1 MLGQT
6 FAPGDL
12 ATIAVLV
19 ILEGV
24 LSLDNALVLGLLASR
39 LKTSD
44 RMAALSYGLIG
55 ALIFRLIMVAA
66 AAYLLRWSI
75 LKLIGGA
82 YLVWVA
88 AKYFIFHRH
97 HSKNKQNEI
106 PQPQPG
112 FWPTV
117 LAIELTDVAFAIDSI
132 LAAVA
137 LVGPAPPQTPIGAI
151 HPKLWVILTGG
162 MLGVILMRFAAALFI
177 RLLNRFPRLNLS
189 AYLLVL
195 LIGAKLII
203 DWLANSP
210 ASPNRIDFQN
220 PASVPF
226 WIFWLFMLLSLAAGF
241 LPAPSSSESSD

>member
-24 LSLDNALVLGLLASR
+24 LSLDNALVLGILAAR
-39 LKTSD
+39 LKPSRQT
-44 RMAALSYGLIG
+44 AALSYGLIG
-55 ALIFRLIMVAA
+55 AFVFRLIMVAA

-88 AKYFIFHRH
+88 ANYFIFRRRH
-97 HSKNKQNEI
+97 SQNKQNEI
-106 PQPQPG
+106 SPNHAG
-112 FWPTV
+112 FWTTV
-117 LAIELTDVAFAIDSI
+117 LAIELTDVAFAVDSI

-137 LVGPAPPQTPIGAI
+137 LVGPPPPENPIGAI

-162 MLGVILMRFAAALFI
+162 MLGVILMRFAAAVFI
-177 RLLNRFPRLNLS
+177 HLLTRFPRLNGS

-195 LIGAKLII
+195 LIGLKLTI
-203 DWLANSP
+203 DWAANSP
-210 ASPNRIDFQN
+210 ANPHRIDFQN

-226 WIFWLFMLLSLAAGF
+226 WIFWLFMLLTLGAGF
-241 LPAPSSSESSD
+241 LPESLPNSSSD